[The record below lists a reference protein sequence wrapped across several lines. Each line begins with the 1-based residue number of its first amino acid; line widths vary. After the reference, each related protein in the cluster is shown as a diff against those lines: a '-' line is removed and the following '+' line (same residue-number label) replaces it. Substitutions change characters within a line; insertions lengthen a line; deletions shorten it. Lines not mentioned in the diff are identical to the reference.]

1 MKTRL
6 LEDLPQK
13 ISAIILALLLWV
25 HVATDKTYELT
36 AAIPVTSVIIP
47 DEFCLA
53 EAPPDSIFVIVSST
67 AKRFWRSGW
76 RKAGLVLRADGAR
89 RGRREYDVDLG
100 NLSLVSAD
108 GITLYGVATPRTIR
122 LNLDIREERVVPVVS
137 RMIVETAPGFAVS
150 VIDSFFPQRV
160 TATGPRSSIQRLN
173 AAFTESRE
181 LNNVSSAYDLKV
193 GLEAVG
199 LYGVVFEPSEITYR
213 ILVQAVRERLFSGA
227 PVVIFN
233 APHDSISVSPASVDL
248 TLIGP
253 LEMID
258 TIQVS
263 DITVSADFR
272 ASDSAGF
279 ARIKVSLPSR
289 LSIKKISD
297 TLVYFSVDS
306 SGK

>member
-47 DEFCLA
+47 EGLSLV

-108 GITLYGVATPRTIR
+108 GITLSGVATPRSVR

-137 RMIVETAPGFAVS
+137 RMIIETAPGFAVS
-150 VIDSFFPQRV
+150 VIDSFFPKRV
-160 TATGPRSSIQRLN
+160 TATGPKSSIQRLN

-213 ILVQAVRERLFSGA
+213 ILVQAVKERLFSGV

-233 APHDSISVSPASVDL
+233 APHDSISVSPLSVDL
-248 TLIGP
+248 ALIGP

-263 DITVSADFR
+263 DITVSADYR
-272 ASDSAGF
+272 TSDSAGMI
-279 ARIKVSLPSR
+279 RVKVSLPPR

-306 SGK
+306 IRQ